1 MSTGTTPQNGR
12 ILMYTMHELL
22 MPELI
27 EMRYADRLAE
37 AESRRQVR
45 DVTRVSRR
53 TTHFGRIEAKLH
65 LPRLR
70 RRSTVGSM

>member
-1 MSTGTTPQNGR
+1 
-12 ILMYTMHELL
+12 MYTMHELL

-37 AESRRQVR
+37 AELRRRTR
-45 DVTRVSRR
+45 DATKVSRPSTR
-53 TTHFGRIEAKLH
+53 FYRIEAKLH

-70 RRSTVGSM
+70 RSSTAGTM

>member
-1 MSTGTTPQNGR
+1 
-12 ILMYTMHELL
+12 MYTMHELL

-37 AESRRQVR
+37 AELRWR
-45 DVTRVSRR
+45 TRELTEVSRP
-53 TTHFGRIEAKLH
+53 TTRFHRIEAKLH

-70 RRSTVGSM
+70 RSSTAGTM